1 MATPNRAAQFAKLH
15 KIAKKHFPP
24 VAPSSQR
31 LLLEHMLYA
40 CCLENSKFDAADEAF
55 ARLQQDYFD
64 WNEIRVTT
72 VNELAEVM
80 SCLAEPADAA
90 MRLKKTLHS
99 MFEIHYAFDLESLRK
114 ENLGKAVQHLG
125 KFQGITPFVVAYL
138 TQVGLGGHAIPIDKA
153 TAALLSILE
162 LVTPKEAIAFQV
174 PGLERAIP
182 KNKGPEFFSCIH
194 QLAAA
199 LYASPFNNDVRNIV
213 LEIDSSAKPRLPKRG
228 PRKPEPAAE
237 AASAN
242 SDRGAPLKPSKGKAT
257 SPDEKPKKGKDK
269 EKEAATAKRKGP
281 EKASPPAASAP
292 PKPTKSPGKS
302 VGKAK
307 PPKASSPTRQLA
319 KKKPR

>member
-15 KIAKKHFPP
+15 KIAKKHYPA
-24 VAPSSQR
+24 VAPPSQR
-31 LLLEHMLYA
+31 SLLEHMLYA
-40 CCLENSKFDAADEAF
+40 CCLENSRFEAAEEAF

-72 VNELAEVM
+72 INELAEVM
-80 SCLAEPADAA
+80 SCLAEPVDAA

-99 MFEIHYAFDLESLRK
+99 MFEIHYAFDLETLKK
-114 ENLGKAVQHLG
+114 ENLGKAVQHLS

-162 LVTPKEAIAFQV
+162 LVTAKEALAFQV

-199 LYASPFNNDVRNIV
+199 LYAAPFSNEIRNIV
-213 LEIDSSAKPRLPKRG
+213 LEIDPGAKPRLPKRG
-228 PRKPEPAAE
+228 PRKPEPAPAPP
-237 AASAN
+237 AASTAAKA
-242 SDRGAPLKPSKGKAT
+242 GKGKVA
-257 SPDEKPKKGKDK
+257 PPAEKPKKEK
-269 EKEAATAKRKGP
+269 EKEKEKPSAVARKKTVEQP
-281 EKASPPAASAP
+281 PASPPAKSTKAP
-292 PKPTKSPGKS
+292 SGKS
-302 VGKAK
+302 LGKGK
-307 PPKASSPTRQLA
+307 PSKAASPTRQLA